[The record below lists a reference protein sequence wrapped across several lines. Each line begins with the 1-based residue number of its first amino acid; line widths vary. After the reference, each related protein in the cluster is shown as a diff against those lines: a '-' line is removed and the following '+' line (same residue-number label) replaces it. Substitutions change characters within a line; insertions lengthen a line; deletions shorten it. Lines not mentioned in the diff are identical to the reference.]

1 MNNINLAVKKLNSLL
16 AESKQSIVNLGFPE
30 VIASILYEKYGSNA
44 FVVSKWYKDY
54 FTEDYEA
61 MDNKTWWRRANTEYS
76 LKQLG
81 LTDLI
86 MLYDAAKI
94 SFEEYNKIK
103 KQLELEI
110 DDTQEFNKS
119 EKLQD
124 LREEISRGFFKKVF
138 FTQ

>member
-30 VIASILYEKYGSNA
+30 VIASILYEKYGKNA

-94 SFEEYNKIK
+94 SFEEYNNTIN
-103 KQLELEI
+103 
-110 DDTQEFNKS
+110 FN
-119 EKLQD
+119 
-124 LREEISRGFFKKVF
+124 FFNAITVFSF
-138 FTQ
+138 FTFRTIFIKDQYS